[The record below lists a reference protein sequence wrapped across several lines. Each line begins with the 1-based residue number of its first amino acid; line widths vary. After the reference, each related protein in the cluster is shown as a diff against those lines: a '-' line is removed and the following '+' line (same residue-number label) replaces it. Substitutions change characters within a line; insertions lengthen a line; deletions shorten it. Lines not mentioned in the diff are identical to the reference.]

1 MAKYVILSKR
11 TYDRFLG
18 SDFLQ
23 RLQIYSR
30 SYTLS
35 MNYAIYSQE
44 GTFLRSSRFI
54 WGTIGLTASIT
65 TIVFAVGFAYAAN
78 QIWFPKASGSLQL
91 ATEAPKKES
100 MIESKAKLQIV
111 ALGDSLTAGTGDNTG
126 KGYVGRVREKLE
138 KETGKP
144 VFVLNN
150 LAIPGYKSDQLLADL
165 ALKKTQDALAQADII
180 LLTIGGN
187 DIFAGGDGLFQGDN
201 QTEFNPEAAESRVA
215 PALEKVQKILEAINK
230 ANPKATVMYVGLY
243 HPFLDLDP
251 KQEGSLVVQRWN
263 NGVFEMINRYPQM
276 VIVPT
281 YDLFEQNLIKYLS
294 SADHFHPNA
303 DGYERIADR
312 ILQILK

>member
-1 MAKYVILSKR
+1 MIAKYVILEKR
-11 TYDRFLG
+11 TYDRFYIPSICSVCKFIL
-18 SDFLQ
+18 
-23 RLQIYSR
+23 

-78 QIWFPKASGSLQL
+78 QIWFPKASESLQL
-91 ATEAPKKES
+91 ATEAPKES

-187 DIFAGGDGLFQGDN
+187 DILLVETDFYRGQPDG
-201 QTEFNPEAAESRVA
+201 
-215 PALEKVQKILEAINK
+215 I
-230 ANPKATVMYVGLY
+230 
-243 HPFLDLDP
+243 
-251 KQEGSLVVQRWN
+251 
-263 NGVFEMINRYPQM
+263 
-276 VIVPT
+276 
-281 YDLFEQNLIKYLS
+281 
-294 SADHFHPNA
+294 
-303 DGYERIADR
+303 
-312 ILQILK
+312 

>member
-1 MAKYVILSKR
+1 M
-11 TYDRFLG
+11 
-18 SDFLQ
+18 
-23 RLQIYSR
+23 R
-30 SYTLS
+30 STRY
-35 MNYAIYSQE
+35 
-44 GTFLRSSRFI
+44 I
-54 WGTIGLTASIT
+54 WGAIGLTASIS

-78 QIWFPKASGSLQL
+78 QIWFPKASGDLNIVT
-91 ATEAPKKES
+91 ATPKKET
-100 MIESKAKLQIV
+100 MIESRSKLQIV

-150 LAIPGYKSDQLLADL
+150 LAIPGYKSDQLLQDL
-165 ALKKTQDALAQADII
+165 TLKKTQDALAQADII

-187 DIFAGGDGLFQGDN
+187 DIFAGGEGLFSGEN
-201 QTEFNPEAAESRVA
+201 QTEFNPEAAEKRLG
-215 PALEKVQKILEAINK
+215 PALLQMDKILKAINQ
-230 ANPKATVMYVGLY
+230 ANPKATVLYVGLY

-251 KQEGSLVVQRWN
+251 KKEGSLIVQRWN
-263 NGVFEMINRYPQM
+263 NRVFELTNQYPQM

-294 SADHFHPNA
+294 SADHFHPNG

-312 ILQILK
+312 IVQILK